1 MKLLCL
7 TFGTS
12 NSIIKEKEI
21 NMNKI
26 KKQLRQLK
34 DEKSF
39 LETKIK
45 WSVNDLQ
52 FYNHF
57 NYFDERQK
65 TINYL
70 DITWIQYDELNKKIK
85 EIKRSLKG

>member
-1 MKLLCL
+1 MWYNK
-7 TFGTS
+7 
-12 NSIIKEKEI
+12 IKEKI
-21 NMNKI
+21 NMKKQMKQMI
-26 KKQLRQLK
+26 KKLK
-34 DEKSF
+34 GEKSF
-39 LETKIK
+39 LENKIK

-70 DITWIQYDELNKKIK
+70 DMTWLQYDELNRKIK
-85 EIKRSLKG
+85 ELKRDLKGTK